1 MVLEEVNGI
10 HFGAKEEGDAENMR
24 QRLLAIH
31 GRPGL
36 RKCSLKKIILIIILR
51 GVFEE
56 PFAPTGLWRLKNKNK
71 ILLGIYLLAVAH
83 PAVSAHV

>member
-31 GRPGL
+31 GQACASVHY
-36 RKCSLKKIILIIILR
+36 KKKILNYNSK
-51 GVFEE
+51 GGF
-56 PFAPTGLWRLKNKNK
+56 
-71 ILLGIYLLAVAH
+71 
-83 PAVSAHV
+83 

>member
-36 RKCSLKKIILIIILR
+36 RKCSLKKIILNYNSK
-51 GVFEE
+51 GGF
-56 PFAPTGLWRLKNKNK
+56 
-71 ILLGIYLLAVAH
+71 
-83 PAVSAHV
+83 